1 MQRTPFSIGVIFTLE
16 VSFGVIF
23 TLEVWKKKL
32 CLLLMLCSDGHGAK
46 NISLSISDENYEVSF
61 VSTHQNINTISSPV
75 KYPYL

>member
-1 MQRTPFSIGVIFTLE
+1 MQRTPFSI
-16 VSFGVIF
+16 GVIF

-32 CLLLMLCSDGHGAK
+32 CLLLMLSSDGHGAK

-75 KYPYL
+75 KYPDL